1 MFVAEY
7 STYTYIIPKNEEK
20 INLIKLYGKIK
31 LKKSYKEIL
40 SERFSYKERIKLY
53 FMNIYIINK
62 NKGEIFMEYAKE
74 KFFEVMYNTKLD
86 KLVIKKERWISKIKR
101 FIRTHKFITTVSIA
115 FVMFS
120 TVNIV
125 MIYSFMKILQ
135 NV

>member
-1 MFVAEY
+1 
-7 STYTYIIPKNEEK
+7 
-20 INLIKLYGKIK
+20 
-31 LKKSYKEIL
+31 
-40 SERFSYKERIKLY
+40 
-53 FMNIYIINK
+53 MNIHIINK

-86 KLVIKKERWISKIKR
+86 KLVIKKERWVSKIKR

-120 TVNIV
+120 TVNVV

-135 NV
+135 NI